1 MKRFLSAIF
10 CICLVFSQVSLAVAA
25 NPSLT
30 TEISQTRNFD
40 PFAKIGKWVK
50 KLFRRDPKTI
60 VCFTANVTKLTLD
73 QSEITSGGVKEIKVS
88 TEAYDR
94 DGDTLLYVYKISGG
108 EIIGSG
114 PQVIWNLSG
123 AAPGSYTITAAVD
136 DGCGLC
142 GLSATKIVRVVE

>member
-1 MKRFLSAIF
+1 MKRFLGSIF
-10 CICLVFSQVSLAVAA
+10 CICLVFSPFALAEAA
-25 NPSLT
+25 SPSLT
-30 TEISQTRNFD
+30 AGTSQTQNFD
-40 PFAKIGKWVK
+40 PFTKFGKWVK
-50 KLFRRDPKTI
+50 KLFRRDPKAI
-60 VCFTANVTKLTLD
+60 ACFTANVTRLTLD

-94 DGDTLLYVYKISGG
+94 DGDTLLYFYKISGG

-114 PQVIWNLSG
+114 PRVIWNLSG

-142 GLSATKIVRVVE
+142 GLTVTKTVRVVE